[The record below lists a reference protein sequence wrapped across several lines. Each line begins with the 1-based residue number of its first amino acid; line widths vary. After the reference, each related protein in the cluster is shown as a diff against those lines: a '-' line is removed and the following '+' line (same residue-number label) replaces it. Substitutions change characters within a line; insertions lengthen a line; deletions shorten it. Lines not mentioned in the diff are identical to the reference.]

1 MIKGF
6 VRALLLTVSIFS
18 MQTAQAE
25 ELVFGRIS
33 DSPKDSYRELK
44 PLLDYVVPR
53 MKSVGVTSGRI
64 LMAQDMSQMLGF
76 LRRGEV
82 DWVSETTAMGTL
94 LQVRGNAM
102 PILLTERSGVATYKT
117 LIFVRKDSPIT
128 DLSQMKGRSIAFQR
142 PSSTTSFF
150 LPASMLIEQK
160 YRLQNMQSPF
170 TKVDSHEVGY
180 IFAQSERNISTWVHK
195 RIVDAGTFST
205 IGWENPNQMPPQF
218 RKDFRV
224 IATSAEVPR
233 ALELVSPQLSPKIR
247 ERLKE
252 VLLNAH
258 QDPAAAKALQ
268 RYYRTRVFKPVS
280 PEEMRK
286 LRAMGG
292 RMHNVREAL
301 E

>member
-6 VRALLLTVSIFS
+6 CKALILALSIFG
-18 MQTAQAE
+18 MHAAHAE

-64 LMAQDMSQMLGF
+64 LMAKDMSQMLGF

-94 LQVRGNAM
+94 LQVRGNAT
-102 PILLTERSGVATYKT
+102 PILLTERSGVAAYRS

-150 LPASMLIEQK
+150 LPASMLLEHK
-160 YRLQNMQSPF
+160 YRLQNLQSPF
-170 TKVDSHEVGY
+170 TPVDSHEVGY
-180 IFAQSERNISTWVHK
+180 IFAQSERNIATWVHK
-195 RIVDAGTFST
+195 RIVDAGTFSN
-205 IGWENPNQMPPQF
+205 IGWENPKQMPPQF
-218 RKDFRV
+218 RKDFR
-224 IATSAEVPR
+224 IIGTSAEVPR
-233 ALELVSPQLSPKIR
+233 ALELVSPHLTPKIR

-258 QDPAAAKALQ
+258 SDPAATKALES
-268 RYYRTRVFKPVS
+268 YYRTRVFREVTPA
-280 PEEMRK
+280 EMRK
-286 LRAMGG
+286 LRATGQ
-292 RMHNVREAL
+292 RMYKVREAL